1 MDYKEQIQRYSD
13 YQLVCEQA
21 IVNEEY
27 KNLLNRKKLLE
38 DEFKR
43 RLRNDI

>member
-1 MDYKEQIQRYSD
+1 MEYKELIELYSD

-43 RLRNDI
+43 RLRKDV